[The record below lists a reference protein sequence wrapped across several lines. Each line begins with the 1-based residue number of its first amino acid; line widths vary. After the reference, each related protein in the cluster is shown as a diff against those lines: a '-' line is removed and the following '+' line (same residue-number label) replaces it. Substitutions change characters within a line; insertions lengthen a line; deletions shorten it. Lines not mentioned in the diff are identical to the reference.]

1 MLMGAIRIRR
11 TPLVTTGWRDL
22 FALGMACSGLVA
34 IGPMQLFFPTHA
46 ASRWPGW
53 VWVFM
58 FGLYAL
64 GLLILA
70 MWSRP
75 RLMAYGMGRRQFQE
89 VLVNAAREIDPE
101 SSWYGEVLSLPNSGL
116 QLSSESNL
124 GNHVNSVAIVG
135 NLQNL
140 SDWLRLEKA
149 FVRQGSQI
157 QVTPAKSGWLLITA
171 GVVVILVSISPILEN
186 PTTALV
192 ELRRFLLR

>member
-116 QLSSESNL
+116 QLPSESNL